1 MSSENDTSINVCLLV
16 NVKERGLLGLGVR
29 GVSFI
34 FTHFC
39 ILTYSDSKFLTDMSI
54 DTVQFSQSS
63 GLAHISSSSC
73 LLSFILQPMQLCG
86 NSSEGVSW

>member
-1 MSSENDTSINVCLLV
+1 MAQVFYVCLLV
-16 NVKERGLLGLGVR
+16 DVKEGGLLGLGVP

-39 ILTYSDSKFLTDMSI
+39 ILTYSDSSLLTDMSI

-63 GLAHISSSSC
+63 GLAHIATSSY
-73 LLSFILQPMQLCG
+73 LLSFILQPI
-86 NSSEGVSW
+86 

>member
-16 NVKERGLLGLGVR
+16 NVKEWGLLGLGVR

-34 FTHFC
+34 FKYFC
-39 ILTYSDSKFLTDMSI
+39 ILTYSDSTLLTDMSI

-63 GLAHISSSSC
+63 GPAHIASSSC
-73 LLSFILQPMQLCG
+73 LLSFILQRM
-86 NSSEGVSW
+86 

>member
-1 MSSENDTSINVCLLV
+1 MAQVFYVCLLV
-16 NVKERGLLGLGVR
+16 DVKEGGLLGLGVP

-39 ILTYSDSKFLTDMSI
+39 ILTYSDSSLLTDMSI

-63 GLAHISSSSC
+63 GPAHIATSSY
-73 LLSFILQPMQLCG
+73 LLSFILQPI
-86 NSSEGVSW
+86 